1 MSKFNVGDLVVINAP
16 DRDAY
21 EVEYFDTDMEKYI
34 GHEGEI
40 TEVMF
45 NCHYN
50 KPEYFIE
57 GAEGWFW
64 LESWLA
70 AACDEMPEI
79 SPEELS
85 DIIGI

>member
-21 EVEYFDTDMEKYI
+21 EAEYFDTDMEEYI

-45 NCHYN
+45 NIHYN

-64 LESWLA
+64 LESWLT

-79 SPEELS
+79 SPEELY
-85 DIIGI
+85 DIIGV